1 MKIIDIQFYYYK
13 APFHSPIT
21 TPKVEMT
28 HRKALIVR
36 FISDEGKIILVNVM
50 HLKRIGMILKQLRQ

>member
-1 MKIIDIQFYYYK
+1 MKIIDIQFYYYT

-21 TPKVEMT
+21 TPKIEMT

-36 FISDEGKIILVNVM
+36 FISDEGKLFW
-50 HLKRIGMILKQLRQ
+50 